1 MVFKNYF
8 FKLMLSGQQGM
19 LLEGLLVKFIVSS
32 EDETQLTGEKLKKET
47 ELLACIL
54 SFVLL

>member
-1 MVFKNYF
+1 
-8 FKLMLSGQQGM
+8 MLSGQQGM

>member
-1 MVFKNYF
+1 
-8 FKLMLSGQQGM
+8 MLSGQQGM
-19 LLEGLLVKFIVSS
+19 FLEGLLVKFIVSS